1 MASPAAKAGS
11 GFDESSSR
19 FGSLIEHDLRANAF
33 AFVTRENRYTLFPI
47 MLQAEP

>member
-19 FGSLIEHDLRANAF
+19 FGSFIEHELRASAF
-33 AFVTRENRYTLFPI
+33 AFVARGNRYPLFRI

>member
-19 FGSLIEHDLRANAF
+19 FGYFIEHD
-33 AFVTRENRYTLFPI
+33 FPDH
-47 MLQAEP
+47 APG